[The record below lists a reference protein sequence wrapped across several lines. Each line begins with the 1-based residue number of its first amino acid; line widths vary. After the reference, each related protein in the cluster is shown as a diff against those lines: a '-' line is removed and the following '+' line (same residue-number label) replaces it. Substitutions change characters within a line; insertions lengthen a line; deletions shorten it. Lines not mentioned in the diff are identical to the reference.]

1 MLARHA
7 GRRITAEASG
17 NTVDASVVD
26 AAFVVTDANDA
37 TFAHPAFSSAQEGV
51 TGKTSRSAYGGWV
64 AEWRGHKM
72 LFHQV
77 VRLQVVQK
85 AVANTL
91 RAAVGRGEPIGGRE
105 RATVRC

>member
-1 MLARHA
+1 MLARHE

-17 NTVDASVVD
+17 NGVDASVIEE
-26 AAFVVTDANDA
+26 AFVVTYANDA
-37 TFAHPAFSSAQEGV
+37 TFAYPAFSSAQEGV
-51 TGKTSRSAYGGWV
+51 TGKTSRLAYGGCV
-64 AEWRGHKM
+64 AERRGHKM
-72 LFHQV
+72 FFLQV

-91 RAAVGRGEPIGGRE
+91 RAAVGRGEPIGGRK